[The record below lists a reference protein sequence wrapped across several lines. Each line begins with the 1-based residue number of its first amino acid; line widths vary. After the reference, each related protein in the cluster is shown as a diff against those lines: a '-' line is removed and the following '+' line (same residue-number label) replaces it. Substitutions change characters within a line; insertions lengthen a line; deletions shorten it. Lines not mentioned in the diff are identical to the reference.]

1 MAKEPLI
8 YWRFLVNLSDLG
20 VGQQSWGGRML
31 GQASFSDL
39 EYANKKRR
47 TRREL
52 FLAEMEAVVPWPALL
67 GVVEPHYPRTGG
79 RGRRPVGLAAM
90 LRIYFLQQ
98 WFALSDRQMEDA
110 LYDLESLRRFAG
122 FSNVTA
128 ALPDETTILNFRHLL
143 EQHDLTRRLLAAV
156 NGVLKAKGLLVSQG
170 TMVDATIVHAP
181 SSTKNA
187 QRERDPEMHQT
198 KKGKQWYF
206 GMKIH
211 IGADVDS
218 GAVHSV
224 SVTAANQAD
233 ISELPHLL
241 RATDRVVFGDAGYAS
256 DHYKRGAR
264 ALGMV
269 WRVQDKAKPKG
280 SLGARLSASQKKRN
294 RRNSRIRARVEH
306 LFRILKR
313 QFGYTKVRYR
323 GLTKNTAQVMTL
335 ISLANLYAL
344 RRRLATA

>member
-1 MAKEPLI
+1 MS
-8 YWRFLVNLSDLG
+8 RQV
-20 VGQQSWGGRML
+20 
-31 GQASFSDL
+31 SFSDL

-52 FLAEMEAVVPWPALL
+52 LLAELEAVVPWPELL
-67 GVVEPHYPRTGG
+67 GVVEPYYPRAGG
-79 RGRRPVGLAAM
+79 RGRPPVGLASM

-110 LYDLESLRRFAG
+110 LYDIESLRRFAG
-122 FSNVTA
+122 FPDVTA
-128 ALPDETTILNFRHLL
+128 ALPDETTILNFRHLV
-143 EQHDLTRRLLAAV
+143 EQHDLPTRLLERV
-156 NGVLKAKGLLVSQG
+156 NGLLKAKGLLVSQG

-187 QRERDPEMHQT
+187 KGERDPEMHQT
-198 KKGKQWYF
+198 KKGNQWYF

-224 SVTAANQAD
+224 RVTAANRAD
-233 ISELPHLL
+233 ISELPNLL
-241 RATDRVVFGDAGYAS
+241 RENDQVVFGDAGYAS
-256 DHYKRGAR
+256 DEYKRGAR

-280 SLGARLSASQKKRN
+280 SRGAALSGRSAWRTCMLC
-294 RRNSRIRARVEH
+294 A
-306 LFRILKR
+306 
-313 QFGYTKVRYR
+313 G
-323 GLTKNTAQVMTL
+323 GW
-335 ISLANLYAL
+335 
-344 RRRLATA
+344 

>member
-1 MAKEPLI
+1 
-8 YWRFLVNLSDLG
+8 
-20 VGQQSWGGRML
+20 ML
-31 GQASFSDL
+31 GQGSFSDL

-52 FLAEMEAVVPWPALL
+52 FLAEMEAVVPWPELL
-67 GVVEPHYPRTGG
+67 AVVEPHYPRTGG
-79 RGRRPVGLAAM
+79 RGRPPVGLASM

-110 LYDLESLRRFAG
+110 LYDIESMRRFAG
-122 FSNVTA
+122 FSNVAA

-143 EQHDLTRRLLAAV
+143 EQHDLPARLLERV
-156 NGVLKAKGLLVSQG
+156 NELLKAKGLLVSQG
-170 TMVDATIVHAP
+170 TMVDATTIHAP

-187 QRERDPEMHQT
+187 KGERDPEMHQT
-198 KKGKQWYF
+198 KKGNQWYF

-218 GAVHSV
+218 GAVHNV
-224 SVTAANQAD
+224 SVTAANRAD
-233 ISELPHLL
+233 IGELPNLL
-241 RATDRVVFGDAGYAS
+241 RESDQVVFGDAGYAS
-256 DHYKRGAR
+256 DEYKRGAR

-280 SLGARLSASQKKRN
+280 SLGARLSGSQKKRN
-294 RRNSRIRARVEH
+294 RRNSGIRARVEH
-306 LFRILKR
+306 LFRIVKR

-323 GLTKNTAQVMTL
+323 GLAKNAAQVMVL
-335 ISLANLYAL
+335 IGLANLYAL
-344 RRRLATA
+344 RRRLVTG